1 MKRKKIKARKKSSGR
16 KTSQERSKKTVNNG
30 PVLLTGNANPAL
42 AQSIASCLD
51 SSLGDTTVGKF
62 PEGEILVQINENI
75 RGRDVFIIQ
84 PTCLPANDNLMELL
98 ILLDAAKRA
107 SARRIT
113 AVLPYYGYARQ
124 DRKDR
129 PRVPITAKL
138 VANLIVSAGANRVLT
153 MDLHAGQ
160 IQGFFDI
167 PVDHLYSINVLC
179 EYFLEKSLKN
189 IVVVTPD
196 VGGLKMARAYS
207 KVLDAPLAIVD
218 KRRESANQVK
228 VMNVIGEVA
237 DRNVVIVDDLVS
249 TGSSVVEA
257 ASALRAAGAL
267 DIYAAVVHPVLAGG
281 AVEHI
286 DQSVIREMIVT
297 DTIPLDD
304 KKKSRKIKVL
314 SVASLLAEAIKRIHQ
329 NESVSSL
336 FAQAAV
342 EA

>member
-1 MKRKKIKARKKSSGR
+1 MAGKKKVERK
-16 KTSQERSKKTVNNG
+16 ERSKKTVNSG
-30 PVLLTGNANPAL
+30 LVIISGNAHPAL
-42 AQSIASCLD
+42 AQAIADELGV
-51 SSLGDTTVGKF
+51 SLGSAQVGKF
-62 PEGEILVQINENI
+62 PEGEIRVQIDENV

-84 PTCLPANDNLMELL
+84 PTCAPANDNLMELL

-138 VANLIVSAGANRVLT
+138 VANLIVSAGASRVLS

-179 EYFLEKSLKN
+179 EYFISKNLKN
-189 IVVVTPD
+189 LVVVTPD

-207 KVLDAPLAIVD
+207 KILDAPLAIVD
-218 KRRESANQVK
+218 KRRESASQVK
-228 VMNVIGEVA
+228 VMNIIGEVA
-237 DRNVVIVDDLVS
+237 GHNVVIVDDLVS
-249 TGSSVVEA
+249 TGSSLVEA
-257 ASALRAAGAL
+257 AQALKDAGAL
-267 DIYAAVVHPVLAGG
+267 DIYSTVVHPVLAGD
-281 AVEHI
+281 AVEKI
-286 DQSVIREMIVT
+286 ERSVIREMVVS
-297 DTIPLDD
+297 DSIPLPE
-304 KKKSRKIKVL
+304 KKKSRKIKIM
-314 SVASLLAEAIKRIHQ
+314 SVAPLLAEAIKRIHD
-329 NESVSSL
+329 NESVRLL
-336 FAQAAV
+336 FAHSAV

>member
-1 MKRKKIKARKKSSGR
+1 MKNEFVIF
-16 KTSQERSKKTVNNG
+16 
-30 PVLLTGNANPAL
+30 TGNANPKL
-42 AQSIASCLD
+42 AQNISEVLGV
-51 SSLGDTTVGKF
+51 SLGDAYVGRF
-62 PEGEILVQINENI
+62 PEGEIQVQINENI
-75 RGRDVFIIQ
+75 RGRDIFIVQ
-84 PTCLPANDNLMELL
+84 PTCAPSNDNFMELL

-160 IQGFFDI
+160 VQGFFDI

-179 EYFLEKSLKN
+179 EHFLTKNLRN

-218 KRRESANQVK
+218 KRRESARQVK
-228 VMNVIGEVA
+228 VMSIIGEVA
-237 DRNVVIVDDLVS
+237 DRNVIVVDDLVS
-249 TGSSVVEA
+249 TGSSLVEA
-257 ASALRAAGAL
+257 AHALKSAGAL
-267 DIYAAVVHPVLAGG
+267 DIYAAVVHPVLAGE
-281 AVEHI
+281 AVERI
-286 DQSVIREMIVT
+286 ENSVIREMIVT
-297 DTIPLDD
+297 DSIPLDD
-304 KKKSRKIKVL
+304 RKKSQKIKVL
-314 SVASLLAEAIKRIHQ
+314 SVAPLLAEAIKRIHED
-329 NESVSSL
+329 ESVSSL
-336 FAQAAV
+336 FSQAAV

>member
-1 MKRKKIKARKKSSGR
+1 MAGKKKVERK
-16 KTSQERSKKTVNNG
+16 ERSKKTVNSG
-30 PVLLTGNANPAL
+30 LVIISGNAHPAL
-42 AQSIASCLD
+42 AQAIADELGV
-51 SSLGDTTVGKF
+51 SLGSAQVGKF
-62 PEGEILVQINENI
+62 PEGEIRVQIDENV

-84 PTCLPANDNLMELL
+84 PTCAPANDNLMELL

-138 VANLIVSAGANRVLT
+138 VANLIVSAGASRVLS

-179 EYFLEKSLKN
+179 EYFISKNLKN
-189 IVVVTPD
+189 LVVVTPD

-207 KVLDAPLAIVD
+207 KILDAPLAIVD
-218 KRRESANQVK
+218 KRRESASQVK
-228 VMNVIGEVA
+228 VMNIIGEVA
-237 DRNVVIVDDLVS
+237 GHNVVIVDDLVS
-249 TGSSVVEA
+249 TGSSLVEA
-257 ASALRAAGAL
+257 AQALKDAGAL
-267 DIYAAVVHPVLAGG
+267 DIYSTVVHPVLAGD
-281 AVEHI
+281 AVEKI
-286 DQSVIREMIVT
+286 ERSVIREMVVS
-297 DTIPLDD
+297 DSIPLPE
-304 KKKSRKIKVL
+304 KKKSRKIKIM
-314 SVASLLAEAIKRIHQ
+314 SVAPLLAEAIKRIHD
-329 NESVSSL
+329 NESVSLL
-336 FAQAAV
+336 FAHSAV